1 MALNSLK
8 KIINYR
14 STYSGTKETDI
25 LYKKYFINNLNN
37 FDENELNLLKSLF
50 DVYSDNEIYDILT
63 NKTKAIP
70 KFKNLFYK
78 ISNI

>member
-8 KIINYR
+8 KIIKYR

-25 LYKKYFINNLNN
+25 LYEKYFISNLNN
-37 FDENELNLLKSLF
+37 FNENELSLLKSLF
-50 DVYSDNEIYDILT
+50 DVYSDAEIYDILT
-63 NKTKAIP
+63 NKSKPIP
-70 KFKNLFYK
+70 KFKKLFEK